1 MGQINAYPSLITP
14 LNANSIL
21 CQPASLSTNSYKN
34 AMTLFYPILSL
45 HLTGDNAMVFIGIDI
60 SKLTFDAA
68 YKLNSRYEHKQFANT
83 LKGFDA
89 LHHWANKSK
98 KEIFICLEAT
108 GVYSFSLAQY
118 LSQQKSNVMVVNP
131 IITHAF
137 FKMELNRNK
146 TDKADAQLIAR
157 YCEYAVLNGDF
168 KKKLYQPKGKDY
180 EAIQRLVT
188 RCDRLE
194 KSKTQEKNRLEAS
207 TNKQA
212 SCSISRLKK
221 AIENEIRLIK
231 KTISDRVN
239 NNPELQQQV
248 DLLVSIKGIGERTA
262 WSILAYV
269 GDINFFSN
277 SNQVSSYAGLTPKI
291 IQSGTSIN
299 KSSLSK
305 LGHKRLRKS
314 LYMPA
319 LVAIRYN
326 PALKAV
332 YQRLVSNGKPKKVA
346 IVAVMR
352 KLLILSYGVLKSEQ
366 PYDVNYQSYN
376 KNR

>member
-1 MGQINAYPSLITP
+1 
-14 LNANSIL
+14 
-21 CQPASLSTNSYKN
+21 
-34 AMTLFYPILSL
+34 
-45 HLTGDNAMVFIGIDI
+45 MVFIGIDI

-68 YKLNSRYEHKQFANT
+68 YKLNSRYDHQQFTNSP
-83 LKGFDA
+83 KGFDA
-89 LHHWANKSK
+89 FSLWANKSK
-98 KEIFICLEAT
+98 GEVFTCLEAT
-108 GVYSFSLAQY
+108 GVYSFALAQY
-118 LSQQKSNVMVVNP
+118 LSQQKVNVMVVNP

-168 KKKLYQPKGKDY
+168 KKKSYKPKGKDY

-188 RCDRLE
+188 RCDQLE
-194 KSKTQEKNRLEAS
+194 KSKTQERNRLEAS
-207 TNKQA
+207 MNKHT
-212 SCSISRLKK
+212 SRSINRLKK
-221 AIENEIRLIK
+221 AIENEITVIK
-231 KTISDRVN
+231 KTISELVKN
-239 NNPELQQQV
+239 NQSLRQQV

-262 WSILAYV
+262 WSILAYI

-326 PALKAV
+326 PTLKAV

-352 KLLILSYGVLKSEQ
+352 KLLVLSYGVLKSEQ
-366 PYDVNYQSYN
+366 PYDVNYQP
-376 KNR
+376 

>member
-1 MGQINAYPSLITP
+1 
-14 LNANSIL
+14 
-21 CQPASLSTNSYKN
+21 
-34 AMTLFYPILSL
+34 MTLFNPIFSL

-68 YKLNSRYEHKQFANT
+68 YSLNSGYEHKQFANT
-83 LKGFDA
+83 IKGFDEFS
-89 LHHWANKSK
+89 HWTNKSK
-98 KEIFICLEAT
+98 KEIFTCLEAT
-108 GVYSFSLAQY
+108 GVYSFALAQY
-118 LSQQKSNVMVVNP
+118 LSQQKINVMVVNP

-157 YCEYAVLNGDF
+157 YCAYAVLNGDF
-168 KKKLYQPKGKDY
+168 KKKSYKPKGKDY

-188 RCDRLE
+188 RCDQLE
-194 KSKTQEKNRLEAS
+194 KSKTQESNRLEAS

-212 SCSISRLKK
+212 SRSISRLKK
-221 AIENEIRLIK
+221 AIENEIKVIK
-231 KTISDRVN
+231 KNISDLVKN
-239 NNPELQQQV
+239 NQELRQQV
-248 DLLVSIKGIGERTA
+248 DLLVSIKGLGERTA
-262 WSILAYV
+262 WSILAYI

-277 SNQVSSYAGLTPKI
+277 SSQVSSYAGSTPKI

-299 KSSLSK
+299 KSPLSK

-319 LVAIRYN
+319 LVAIRHN
-326 PALKAV
+326 PVLKV
-332 YQRLVSNGKPKKVA
+332 FYQRLVSNGKPKKVA
-346 IVAVMR
+346 IIAVMR

-366 PYDVNYQSYN
+366 PYDVNYQS
-376 KNR
+376 